1 MRRRKALLQS
11 LEEHLA
17 ERAKRKAEYDARDED
32 TPEKIEWF
40 KRGIAKRRAEFGWIF
55 EDE

>member
-1 MRRRKALLQS
+1 MKKKKS

-17 ERAKRKAEYDARDED
+17 EQAARKQECAVRGED

-40 KRGIAKRRAEFGWIF
+40 KRGIAKRRAEFGWVL
-55 EDE
+55 E